1 MPHSTCL
8 VCLYRHC
15 STHTLPRPAP
25 LESWSLSLLPGFLP
39 VVSLPSWLQTS
50 CPSHPWLSATY
61 TFFSSSRVTYIRLLP
76 VIWIK
81 KVLFFKQVSFPSL
94 TLPLYGSNLLCF
106 LSQLFFSLH
115 INRCTFFF
123 LSCHSPAW
131 AGTWSSPALGIGFTR
146 SVTLVLEPLE
156 GTRITPLIFLGL

>member
-25 LESWSLSLLPGFLP
+25 LESGSLSLLPGVLP
-39 VVSLPSWLQTS
+39 VVSLSSWR
-50 CPSHPWLSATY
+50 PSHPWLSATY
-61 TFFSSSRVTYIRLLP
+61 IFFSSSQVTYILLLP
-76 VIWIK
+76 VIWIT
-81 KVLFFKQVSFPSL
+81 KVFFFKQVPIPSL
-94 TLPLYGSNLLCF
+94 TLPLYGSNLCF

-115 INRCTFFF
+115 KNGRTFF

-131 AGTWSSPALGIGFTR
+131 AGTWSSPALGVGFTP
-146 SVTLVLEPLE
+146 SVTLVPEPLE
-156 GTRITPLIFLGL
+156 GTRITPLVFWGL